1 MCVVSLNSKK
11 YILAELATEKLIWGQ
26 ILGKSGAKW
35 KGFTYCILHVF
46 IPYAYASWSQTQ
58 PR

>member
-1 MCVVSLNSKK
+1 MCVVSLNIKK
-11 YILAELATEKLIWGQ
+11 HILAELATEKLIWGQ

-46 IPYAYASWSQTQ
+46 IPYAYASWS
-58 PR
+58 